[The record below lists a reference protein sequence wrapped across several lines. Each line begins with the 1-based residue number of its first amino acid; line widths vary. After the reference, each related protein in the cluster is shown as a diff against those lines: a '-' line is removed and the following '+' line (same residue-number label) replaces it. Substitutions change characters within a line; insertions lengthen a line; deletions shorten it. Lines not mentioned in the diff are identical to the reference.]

1 MGRRSLKERFKKI
14 VSKKTYLNFFPYN
27 PKRLFANWNLEFYKK
42 YTFDIASLDD
52 AETNPTQFVVTK
64 NVIKETSEK
73 MKRRIDLI
81 ITAVGTG
88 AIVDSIEKDI
98 SELEPYLNSI
108 TLTDLKDIDLSKW
121 KIINQSSIV
130 LKKKIGSLTDT
141 LFISELTGDMFYGN
155 ELFGDIPNR
164 FVYKNN
170 GKIYDI
176 WIKAYSKTAIEK
188 LPDLIEKEVKNILK
202 SIYYKGVFPEIFTP
216 EIGKLL
222 SFDIAFKRRIFSKEI
237 EYYYR
242 NYPDDCII
250 AISDEAYKVLFYL
263 YEQVKENGTVLFHD
277 YGFFSPENLHL
288 IENFLRKDNDNE
300 FVRNYYG
307 EFTTDPSFD
316 YAYYKLK
323 PVVMDMSIRKT
334 VDLVSEISKIP
345 KELVSLDGFER
356 KPEFFIDLIKER
368 LDIWNKNYYETG
380 LVKVIEQYVKD
391 LKLNKSNIE
400 ETLALINKEV
410 KELSESNL
418 LTIRKI
424 LMGYFNDDDH
434 RFLTIRMSK

>member
-1 MGRRSLKERFKKI
+1 
-14 VSKKTYLNFFPYN
+14 
-27 PKRLFANWNLEFYKK
+27 FANWNLQFYKK
-42 YTFDIASLDD
+42 YSFDIASLDD
-52 AETNPTQFVVTK
+52 AETNPTQFIVTK

-73 MKRRIDLI
+73 MKRRIDLV

-88 AIVDSIEKDI
+88 AIVDSIEKELDF
-98 SELEPYLNSI
+98 LEPYLNSI
-108 TLTDLKDIDLSKW
+108 TLTDLKDIDLSRW
-121 KIINQSSIV
+121 KLINDSSIV
-130 LKKKIGSLTDT
+130 LKKQIGSLIDIN
-141 LFISELTGDMFYGN
+141 FISELSGDMFYGN

-170 GKIYDI
+170 GKLYDI
-176 WIKAYSKTAIEK
+176 WIKAYSKTAIER
-188 LPDLIEKEVKNILK
+188 LPELIEKEVKNILK
-202 SIYYKGVFPEIFTP
+202 SIYYKGVFPKIFTP

-250 AISDEAYKVLFYL
+250 AISDEAYQVLFFL

-288 IENFLRKDNDNE
+288 IENFLRKDNDNH

-316 YAYYKLK
+316 YAYSKLK
-323 PVVMDMSIRKT
+323 PFVMDISIKKT
-334 VDLVSEISKIP
+334 VDLVSQISNTP

-356 KPEFFIDLIKER
+356 KPDFFIDLITER
-368 LDIWNKNYYETG
+368 FEVWKKAYDKNY
-380 LVKVIEQYVKD
+380 LVKIIQKYIKD
-391 LKLNKSNIE
+391 LKDNTANLD
-400 ETLALINKEV
+400 ETINLINKEV
-410 KELSESNL
+410 KELSEDNI

-424 LMGYFNDDDH
+424 LMGYFNEDDH
-434 RFLTIRMSK
+434 RFLTIRISK

>member
-1 MGRRSLKERFKKI
+1 
-14 VSKKTYLNFFPYN
+14 VSKKTYLNFLPYN
-27 PKRLFANWNLEFYKK
+27 PKKLFANWNLQFYKK
-42 YTFDIASLDD
+42 YNFDIASLDD
-52 AETNPTQFVVTK
+52 AETNPTQFIVTK

-73 MKRRIDLI
+73 MKRRIDLV

-88 AIVDSIEKDI
+88 AIVDSIEKELDF
-98 SELEPYLNSI
+98 LEPYLNSI
-108 TLTDLKDIDLSKW
+108 TLTDLKDIDLSRW
-121 KIINQSSIV
+121 GLINDSSIV
-130 LKKKIGSLTDT
+130 LKKQIGSLTDIN
-141 LFISELTGDMFYGN
+141 FISELSGDMFYGN

-170 GKIYDI
+170 GKLYDI
-176 WIKAYSKTAIEK
+176 WIKAYSKTAIER
-188 LPDLIEKEVKNILK
+188 LPELIEKEVKNILK
-202 SIYYKGVFPEIFTP
+202 SIYYKGVFPKIFTP

-250 AISDEAYKVLFYL
+250 AISDEAYQVLFFL

-288 IENFLRKDNDNE
+288 IENFLRKDNDND

-316 YAYYKLK
+316 YAYSKLK
-323 PVVMDMSIRKT
+323 PFVMDISIKKT
-334 VDLVSEISKIP
+334 VDLVSQISNIP

-356 KPEFFIDLIKER
+356 KSEFFIELITER
-368 LDIWNKNYYETG
+368 FEAWKKNYDKNF
-380 LVKVIEQYVKD
+380 LVKVIQKYIKD
-391 LKLNKSNIE
+391 LKDNTANLD
-400 ETLALINKEV
+400 ETINFINKEV
-410 KELSESNL
+410 KELSEDNL

-424 LMGYFNDDDH
+424 LMGYFNEDDH
-434 RFLTIRMSK
+434 RFLTIRISK